1 MKKKYEKPQVRM
13 ERFEMSVSVAAC
25 DWIIAQDGSL
35 KKDTTSEQIGT
46 LVKSQGGFA
55 KNEVCALTLEKF
67 NYFGGGGAL
76 TFGSY

>member
-35 KKDTTSEQIGT
+35 KKDTTSEQMGT
-46 LVKSQGGFA
+46 MVKNQGGFA
-55 KNEVCALTLEKF
+55 TKAACALTLEEL
-67 NYFGGGGAL
+67 NYFGGGAL

>member
-25 DWIIAQDGSL
+25 GWILAQDGSL
-35 KKDTTSEQIGT
+35 KKDTTPEQMGT
-46 LVKSQGGFA
+46 LVENRGGFA
-55 KNEVCALTLEKF
+55 TKGACTLTLEEL
-67 NYFGGGGAL
+67 NYFGGGAL

>member
-35 KKDTTSEQIGT
+35 KKDTTSEQMGT

-55 KNEVCALTLEKF
+55 TNEACALTLEKF
-67 NYFGGGGAL
+67 NYFGGGAL

>member
-35 KKDTTSEQIGT
+35 KKDTTYEQMGT
-46 LVKSQGGFA
+46 MVKNQGGFA
-55 KNEVCALTLEKF
+55 TKEACALTLEEL
-67 NYFGGGGAL
+67 NYFGGGAL